1 MNNLKKG
8 IITILKA
15 NLINLIFNLLISF
28 LLPKY
33 LSVESYAYIKS
44 FQLFVSYIGVLA
56 FGYPDGVYLEYG
68 GKNIDDIDKKQI
80 ESHISTLLI
89 FQSILSIILLSFT
102 IFLNDNV
109 LIIVCLSIVPLNM
122 LGIYKLIFQAVG
134 EYKLYSK
141 ILNSSTILIAMA
153 NLALLLLKID
163 ESIIY
168 NLIYVLV
175 HFFIMLFTIFYMK
188 KNHGISITLNFN
200 YSELIN
206 KIKNGFALT
215 VANFSSLLFSSL
227 DRFFIKYLLDIYA
240 FASYSLAISFE
251 GFINIAITPITIT
264 LYNFFCNNNGVMV
277 VKKTRKCLMIFSS
290 IIISSFFVLQF
301 AIEVYLTSYQSATF
315 VTSILFSCQIV
326 NVVIKGVYTN
336 LYKADGRQNQ
346 YFITLV
352 KSILFAIVMNVLMYT
367 INQSKESFAIATLMS
382 FVFWMYLCCK
392 DYNQYDLEFKEI
404 LYIIVI
410 IPTFIIISKIFVSYI
425 GFTIYILFDSIL
437 VFLLFK
443 KDLIEIIRSIRTGVL

>member
-1 MNNLKKG
+1 M
-8 IITILKA
+8 
-15 NLINLIFNLLISF
+15 
-28 LLPKY
+28 
-33 LSVESYAYIKS
+33 
-44 FQLFVSYIGVLA
+44 
-56 FGYPDGVYLEYG
+56 
-68 GKNIDDIDKKQI
+68 
-80 ESHISTLLI
+80 
-89 FQSILSIILLSFT
+89 
-102 IFLNDNV
+102 
-109 LIIVCLSIVPLNM
+109 
-122 LGIYKLIFQAVG
+122 
-134 EYKLYSK
+134 
-141 ILNSSTILIAMA
+141 
-153 NLALLLLKID
+153 
-163 ESIIY
+163 
-168 NLIYVLV
+168 
-175 HFFIMLFTIFYMK
+175 
-188 KNHGISITLNFN
+188 
-200 YSELIN
+200 
-206 KIKNGFALT
+206 T

-277 VKKTRKCLMIFSS
+277 VKKIRKCLMIFSS

-392 DYNQYDLEFKEI
+392 DYN
-404 LYIIVI
+404 IIVI